1 MARHLI
7 PSDATIRNIK
17 PGDTRGRLSDGEG
30 LYLKPFVNGASHGWR
45 LDYMVHGKRKTLSLG
60 TYPAT
65 SLAIARRKAEECRIL
80 VQQGTDPSDTRK
92 QAKAAT
98 TQRHEAERLADA
110 GMPAVGSFEAVAREW
125 HETRRHEWSASYAGK
140 VLARL
145 EADVFPYV
153 GKRHMADVTAPEL
166 LDMLR
171 KIEAR
176 GAIETAHR
184 AHESCSQV
192 FRYAVG
198 KGLVSSDPA
207 RDLKGL
213 LRKPQGRHFPAIL
226 KPERLAQLLRAS
238 HEYAGTPVVRAA
250 LQLAPMLLLR
260 PGELRHAQWAEI
272 DLDAARWL
280 IPAARMKRQ
289 RDGKLNGPPHLVPL
303 PLQAVKV
310 LRELHPLTGSGA
322 MVFRGERHHDRPMS
336 ENTVNAGLRAMGF
349 PAEEVTGHGFRATA
363 RTLLAERLEVAE
375 AVIEAQLAHTV
386 ADSLGRAYNRTQF
399 VEQRVTM
406 MQTWADYL
414 DKLRQGGDVV
424 ALPKRKGL
432 G

>member
-17 PGDTRGRLSDGEG
+17 AGNTRGRLSDGEG
-30 LYLKPFVNGASHGWR
+30 LYLKPFVKGASHGWR

-65 SLAIARRKAEECRIL
+65 TLALARRKADECRTL
-80 VQQGTDPSDTRK
+80 VQQGIDPSDTRK

-98 TQRHEAERLADA
+98 AQRHEAERLADA
-110 GMPAVGSFEAVAREW
+110 GLPAVGSFEAVARAW
-125 HETRRHEWSASYAGK
+125 HEKERHDWSVGYGDK
-140 VLARL
+140 VLTRL

-153 GKRHMADVTAPEL
+153 GRRRITDITVSEL
-166 LDMLR
+166 LGVLR

-184 AHESCSQV
+184 ALESCSQV
-192 FRYAVG
+192 FKFAVQEE
-198 KGLVSSDPA
+198 LISSNPA
-207 RDLKGL
+207 RDLKGA
-213 LRKPQGRHFPAIL
+213 LRKTKPRHFPAIV
-226 KPERLAQLLRAS
+226 KPERLAQLLKAGDA
-238 HEYAGTPVVRAA
+238 YAGTPVVRAA
-250 LQLAPMLLLR
+250 LHLAPMLLLR
-260 PGELRHAQWAEI
+260 PGELRHAQWAEF

-280 IPAARMKRQ
+280 IPAARMKRKL
-289 RDGKLNGPPHLVPL
+289 DGKLNGPPHLVPL

-336 ENTVNAGLRAMGF
+336 ENTVNAALRAMGF

-363 RTLLAERLEVAE
+363 RTLLAERLNVAE

-424 ALPKRKGL
+424 ALPKRKGT